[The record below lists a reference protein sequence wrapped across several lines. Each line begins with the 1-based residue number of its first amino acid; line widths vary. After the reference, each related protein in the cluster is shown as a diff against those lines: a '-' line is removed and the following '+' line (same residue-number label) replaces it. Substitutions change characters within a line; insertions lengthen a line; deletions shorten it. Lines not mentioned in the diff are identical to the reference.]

1 MLVLAVG
8 VLTSQRA
15 LYAMARHAAVTLV
28 ATVLSIATVAAV
40 AATAAADNRQ
50 LVFLDTPGEEATCL
64 DGSPYAFYIWPGT
77 SSNWSFFINGG
88 GWCLNEEECQIR
100 AGTALGSSKG
110 YNISGAWG
118 PPPGNRNGG
127 PAAYTCQGLDPNCTR
142 VFLPYCDGSCFSSFR
157 KQPWPVNGTA
167 SASPALHFRGFA
179 NLARTL
185 DVLEARFGL
194 GQARRAVVQ
203 GGSAGGL
210 STFLHVDYVADR
222 LRAAAA
228 TATATATGHEATA
241 RAPSSPVLLR
251 YTQRAPAPPP
261 APAPLVV
268 VGRPVAGFFIDEL
281 NFDPSIPSY
290 AENIAYGVAMFNA
303 TPPLSP
309 ACKATQPRGEQWRCW
324 MAPYAA
330 PHVRQPLFVVQSRF
344 DEFQLMALLGL
355 PCFQGQN
362 FEPPFKPANCTAQER
377 GAIVAFG
384 AALVSQMQPLLAA
397 KPDTGTWLVSC
408 IQHDVVCVLHGAK
421 EEDAFASWLAKGAL
435 GKSTGYRWRS
445 SCGSGGA
452 SPCETGSHCAPPVF

>member
-1 MLVLAVG
+1 MTSFAV
-8 VLTSQRA
+8 
-15 LYAMARHAAVTLV
+15 
-28 ATVLSIATVAAV
+28 AV
-40 AATAAADNRQ
+40 AAAAAAVAADNRQ
-50 LVFLDTPGEEATCL
+50 LVFLDGPGDTAKCL

-88 GWCLNEEECQIR
+88 GWCLNEDECRVR

-118 PPPGNRNGG
+118 PPPDNRNGG

-142 VFLPYCDGSCFSSFR
+142 VFLPYCDGSSFTSSR
-157 KQPWPVNGTA
+157 KQPWPVNGTD
-167 SASPALHFRGFA
+167 SASLHFGGFA

-210 STFLHVDYVADR
+210 STFLHVDYVSDR

-228 TATATATGHEATA
+228 AAAATATTAGLAVTA
-241 RAPSSPVLLR
+241 RTPSTRGPLGRQRGLAAPSP
-251 YTQRAPAPPP
+251 
-261 APAPLVV
+261 PLVV

-290 AENIAYGVAMFNA
+290 AEDIAYGVAMFNA
-303 TPPLSP
+303 TPALSP
-309 ACKATQPRGEQWRCW
+309 ACKAAHPAEQWRCF

-330 PHVRQPLFVVQSRF
+330 SHVVQPLFVVQSRF
-344 DEFQLMALLGL
+344 DEFQLMDLLGL
-355 PCFQGQN
+355 PCFRGQS
-362 FEPPFKPANCTAQER
+362 FEPPFKPANCTTKER
-377 GAIVAFG
+377 GAIVGFG
-384 AALVSQMQPLLAA
+384 ADLVAQMQPLLRA

-408 IQHDVVCVLHGAK
+408 IQHDVVCDLDNTT
-421 EEDAFASWLAKGAL
+421 EETAFTSWLSKGAL
-435 GKSTGYRWRS
+435 GKSIGYRWRS
-445 SCGSGGA
+445 SCGVDGA
-452 SPCETGSHCAPPVF
+452 SPCETGSHCAPPIF